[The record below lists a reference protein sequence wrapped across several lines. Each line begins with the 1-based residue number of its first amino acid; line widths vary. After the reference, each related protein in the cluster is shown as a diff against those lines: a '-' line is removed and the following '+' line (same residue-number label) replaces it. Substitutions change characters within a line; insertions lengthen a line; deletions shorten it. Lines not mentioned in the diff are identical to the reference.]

1 VEGLSGPSVC
11 RRPREDMASMRRRAL
26 TSDCA
31 APRGT
36 VGIDIAGPRP
46 DGDRRFPYRELR
58 PLVQQASDAGL
69 GVTIHVGEED
79 GAYGIAEIREVVST
93 LRPDR
98 IGHGILAA
106 KDAKL
111 MAQIGEAEIVLEICP
126 TSSLLT
132 KALPDE
138 EAARDTSV
146 PSPGM
151 GCRSRSP
158 PTARR

>member
-11 RRPREDMASMRRRAL
+11 RRPREDLASTRRRAL
-26 TSDCA
+26 TSDRA

-36 VGIDIAGPRP
+36 VGIDIAGPSP

-69 GVTIHVGEED
+69 GVTIHLGEEG

-98 IGHGILAA
+98 
-106 KDAKL
+106 
-111 MAQIGEAEIVLEICP
+111 
-126 TSSLLT
+126 S
-132 KALPDE
+132 
-138 EAARDTSV
+138 DTGSW
-146 PSPGM
+146 PRRT
-151 GCRSRSP
+151 RS
-158 PTARR
+158 